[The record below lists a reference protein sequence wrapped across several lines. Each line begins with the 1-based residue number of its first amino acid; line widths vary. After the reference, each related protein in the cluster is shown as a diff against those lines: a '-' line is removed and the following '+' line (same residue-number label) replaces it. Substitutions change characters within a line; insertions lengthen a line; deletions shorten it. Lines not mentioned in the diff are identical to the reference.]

1 MKKSKLNDIIK
12 YYIKVSEILFNVDKT
27 YTFLLLLLA
36 LIQGCFPGI
45 LTIVLQKLL
54 NSLQQVEISY
64 ANTVRLVLIYLGMN
78 ALIGILSI
86 YQSYLSQILT
96 TKIYAYVSSSVL
108 KKASELDL
116 KDYENS
122 EIYDKIQRAQGETGR
137 EFFDFFVSFLSV
149 FQFLMQIIIQSII
162 LLAWRSWVIGLIIL
176 ISIVSSICSIIMNRK
191 RYEMLL
197 KRTEKERK
205 KWYYQYLLTKDIA
218 YKEIKV
224 FNLATYFINKFKD
237 IIESFLNEDKK
248 FYKKFSFVQLINE
261 LLEQISTGIIF
272 FLIINDTINGRI
284 LIGDTITYIRC
295 IGQIMGNVSGILSQF
310 EFVYKKTLY
319 LKLYFDLMEIEI
331 PEDEGIEIEKIEKI
345 ELKNLSY
352 KYNGRGNYALYN
364 LNLEIKD
371 NVILVGR
378 NGSGKSTLIKILAD
392 LYDDYEGKIFVNG
405 INLKKIKKSSLQKN
419 MSILFQ
425 DYNKYEMTVRD
436 NIALGDLFN
445 IKDSDILEALKRTK
459 SPFSNSDGLDQQ
471 LGVWFKD
478 GQQISGGEWLKIGLC
493 KVLIKK
499 SDFYIL
505 DEPNAALDAVSE
517 KEILDYMESI
527 IKDKIAVIITHRM
540 ENIPYLNKRI
550 LVIKHGEIVASGFH
564 DELIKSNL
572 DYRELYYGKITK

>member
-345 ELKNLSY
+345 ELK
-352 KYNGRGNYALYN
+352 
-364 LNLEIKD
+364 IF
-371 NVILVGR
+371 
-378 NGSGKSTLIKILAD
+378 LI
-392 LYDDYEGKIFVNG
+392 N
-405 INLKKIKKSSLQKN
+405 
-419 MSILFQ
+419 
-425 DYNKYEMTVRD
+425 T
-436 NIALGDLFN
+436 
-445 IKDSDILEALKRTK
+445 
-459 SPFSNSDGLDQQ
+459 
-471 LGVWFKD
+471 
-478 GQQISGGEWLKIGLC
+478 
-493 KVLIKK
+493 
-499 SDFYIL
+499 
-505 DEPNAALDAVSE
+505 
-517 KEILDYMESI
+517 MEEETTHFI
-527 IKDKIAVIITHRM
+527 I
-540 ENIPYLNKRI
+540 
-550 LVIKHGEIVASGFH
+550 
-564 DELIKSNL
+564 
-572 DYRELYYGKITK
+572 

>member
-1 MKKSKLNDIIK
+1 MIRYKEH
-12 YYIKVSEILFNVDKT
+12 KVK
-27 YTFLLLLLA
+27 
-36 LIQGCFPGI
+36 
-45 LTIVLQKLL
+45 
-54 NSLQQVEISY
+54 
-64 ANTVRLVLIYLGMN
+64 
-78 ALIGILSI
+78 
-86 YQSYLSQILT
+86 
-96 TKIYAYVSSSVL
+96 
-108 KKASELDL
+108 
-116 KDYENS
+116 
-122 EIYDKIQRAQGETGR
+122 QGEN
-137 EFFDFFVSFLSV
+137 FFDFFVSFLSV

-345 ELKNLSY
+345 
-352 KYNGRGNYALYN
+352 
-364 LNLEIKD
+364 
-371 NVILVGR
+371 V
-378 NGSGKSTLIKILAD
+378 
-392 LYDDYEGKIFVNG
+392 
-405 INLKKIKKSSLQKN
+405 
-419 MSILFQ
+419 
-425 DYNKYEMTVRD
+425 
-436 NIALGDLFN
+436 
-445 IKDSDILEALKRTK
+445 
-459 SPFSNSDGLDQQ
+459 
-471 LGVWFKD
+471 
-478 GQQISGGEWLKIGLC
+478 
-493 KVLIKK
+493 
-499 SDFYIL
+499 
-505 DEPNAALDAVSE
+505 
-517 KEILDYMESI
+517 
-527 IKDKIAVIITHRM
+527 
-540 ENIPYLNKRI
+540 
-550 LVIKHGEIVASGFH
+550 
-564 DELIKSNL
+564 
-572 DYRELYYGKITK
+572 